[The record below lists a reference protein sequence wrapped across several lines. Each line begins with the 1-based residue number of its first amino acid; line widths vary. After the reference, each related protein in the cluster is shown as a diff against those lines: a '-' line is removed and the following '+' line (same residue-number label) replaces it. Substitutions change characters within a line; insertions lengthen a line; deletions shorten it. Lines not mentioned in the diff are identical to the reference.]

1 MYIYIYIYIHTHTY
15 IYKYIFKKN
24 IVIQS
29 FKPPKNHVVR
39 CCFFI
44 IISVIENSNQVI
56 PC

>member
-1 MYIYIYIYIHTHTY
+1 MQNNAPLN
-15 IYKYIFKKN
+15 IYKKKN

-39 CCFFI
+39 CWFFI